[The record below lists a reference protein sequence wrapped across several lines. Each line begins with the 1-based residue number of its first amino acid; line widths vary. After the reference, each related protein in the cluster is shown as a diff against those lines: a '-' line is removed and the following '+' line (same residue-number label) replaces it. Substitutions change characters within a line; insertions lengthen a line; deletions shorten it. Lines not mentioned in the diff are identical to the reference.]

1 MGMLHSGSVG
11 WLYGDGH
18 ADLWTNRDHAAFT
31 ALVCLQFRALSL
43 RLFERYYA
51 TLVPRYGDPG
61 ELGVMTHLLVRA
73 IRQPAAQR

>member
-1 MGMLHSGSVG
+1 MLVC
-11 WLYGDGH
+11 
-18 ADLWTNRDHAAFT
+18 RDHSVLAT
-31 ALVCLQFRALSL
+31 L
-43 RLFERYYA
+43 RLLQARAFSPRGFERYYA